1 MDLDIVNTA
10 VTNATSKIDLE
21 VLTMNKISD
30 TYFQYDVKAKVITLT
45 DMQNDYDFEMANII
59 TRSMYK
65 NVLFQK
71 RNVPNPKT

>member
-1 MDLDIVNTA
+1 
-10 VTNATSKIDLE
+10 
-21 VLTMNKISD
+21 MNKISD